1 MGRKKKCTQI
11 SKILIYFW
19 KTFSDIFFVFLI
31 HTAFYFSATSS
42 PSFPSHHPVSVCVPG
57 DTYGRWLALRS
68 AGPWNPVLE
77 HRQIDICWLVCPLT
91 HTQEPKEQ
99 PKIVFLQQE
108 SFLKNH
114 NRILYTT
121 ECTCTHTHTHTHENC
136 KPRSQ
141 LDCISNDKNHH
152 PGGGENPRRHV
163 DCDKGE

>member
-114 NRILYTT
+114 NRILYTNMSAVA
-121 ECTCTHTHTHTHENC
+121 HTHTHTHKTVGKKHHNLFYYLFFCC
-136 KPRSQ
+136 KF
-141 LDCISNDKNHH
+141 
-152 PGGGENPRRHV
+152 
-163 DCDKGE
+163 